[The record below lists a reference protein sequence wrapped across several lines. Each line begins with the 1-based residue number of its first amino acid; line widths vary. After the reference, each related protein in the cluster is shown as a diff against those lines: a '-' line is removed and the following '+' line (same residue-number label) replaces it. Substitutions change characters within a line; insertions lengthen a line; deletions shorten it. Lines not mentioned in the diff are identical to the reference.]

1 MDSMDD
7 TPADGVHDL
16 ARGTA
21 GGRPGAAADGP
32 PGGVA
37 VREARGEELAAVAAL
52 RWEWVL
58 ENGGTPVT
66 TREEF
71 LRYFVGWAREN
82 AGSHRC
88 LVVLRG
94 TEVIGMAWL
103 AVVRRVP
110 SPRAPARASGDVQCV
125 YVVPAERDRGLG
137 GLLIDA
143 VRELAR
149 EAGLERV
156 TVHSSSRAVPA
167 YRRHGFVAS
176 PRLLQAPGD
185 GLAGA
190 GPAGSPG
197 GSARSPGA
205 SGDAPESPASGGSGR

>member
-1 MDSMDD
+1 MG
-7 TPADGVHDL
+7 AGE
-16 ARGTA
+16 R
-21 GGRPGAAADGP
+21 GGR
-32 PGGVA
+32 
-37 VREARGEELAAVAAL
+37 
-52 RWEWVL
+52 
-58 ENGGTPVT
+58 PVT

-88 LVVLRG
+88 LVMLRG

-125 YVVPAERDRGLG
+125 YVIPAERDRGLG
-137 GLLIDA
+137 GRLIDA

-156 TVHSSSRAVPA
+156 TVHSSARAVPA

-185 GLAGA
+185 GVADAGSAGA
-190 GPAGSPG
+190 AGAAGSPG
-197 GSARSPGA
+197 GS
-205 SGDAPESPASGGSGR
+205 GDTPESPASGGSGG